1 MVELATIISL
11 VLPTIPPRSCEGLK
25 EKQSN
30 TRYAY
35 MCVCVQTAGMSQVQH
50 QTTPPPLPLVECVL
64 PEGGLGAERAAVSVR
79 VRDDLFC
86 PDRRRVPIDVP
97 QHAQTHTYTHT
108 QTHIAYDCA
117 PVRTTVFVFFLHFII
132 IERPV
137 FDGWCP

>member
-1 MVELATIISL
+1 
-11 VLPTIPPRSCEGLK
+11 
-25 EKQSN
+25 
-30 TRYAY
+30 
-35 MCVCVQTAGMSQVQH
+35 MCANSRDVTSAAPDNPS
-50 QTTPPPLPLVECVL
+50 PLPLVECVL

-117 PVRTTVFVFFLHFII
+117 PVRTTVFVFFYILLSLRGQFSTGGV
-132 IERPV
+132 RDP
-137 FDGWCP
+137 